1 MMKSRING
9 YEALLNEI
17 SDTYSRG
24 QRKAVRSINEQLI
37 ETNWQIGRHIVEYE
51 QNGDARAQYGKALV
65 MTLAKDLQHR
75 HGRGF
80 SRSNLTRCR
89 QFYLAYSNGATVSH
103 KLTWSHIIEL
113 LKLEDPMERDFYL
126 NQSTAENWSVREL
139 VRQKKSQLFLRLAS
153 AQDKAGVM
161 RLATEGQVL
170 EEPADLLREPY
181 VLEFLKISEDYGLS
195 ETELEKAIC
204 DNIEKFLLEL
214 GKGFTFVGRQHR
226 ITINGRHHKVDLVFY
241 HRILRCFVLID
252 LKLGDVEHYDIG
264 QMNLY
269 LGYFAH
275 EEQTDTDNAPIGIIL
290 ARGKDE
296 LLVEYATYGMSSQLF
311 VQEYQLYLPDRDTLR
326 RELERALQRV
336 SNRER

>member
-1 MMKSRING
+1 MKSLING

-139 VRQKKSQLFLRLAS
+139 VRQKKRQLFLRLAS
-153 AQDKAGVM
+153 
-161 RLATEGQVL
+161 
-170 EEPADLLREPY
+170 
-181 VLEFLKISEDYGLS
+181 
-195 ETELEKAIC
+195 
-204 DNIEKFLLEL
+204 
-214 GKGFTFVGRQHR
+214 
-226 ITINGRHHKVDLVFY
+226 
-241 HRILRCFVLID
+241 
-252 LKLGDVEHYDIG
+252 
-264 QMNLY
+264 
-269 LGYFAH
+269 
-275 EEQTDTDNAPIGIIL
+275 NAPIGIIL